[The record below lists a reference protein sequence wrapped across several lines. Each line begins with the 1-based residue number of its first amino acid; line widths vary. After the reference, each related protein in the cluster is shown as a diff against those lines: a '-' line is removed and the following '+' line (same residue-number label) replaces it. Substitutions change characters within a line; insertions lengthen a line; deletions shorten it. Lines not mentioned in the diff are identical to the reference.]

1 MDYAGHMPPRL
12 IYQQRRD
19 GAKGGLR
26 CNIRQMQVHLL
37 NIAGGRRRAKA
48 TPVLFGAS
56 SALIEQGYC
65 GGKRLPVSRYGI
77 DQRGLPAFDLFDCSP
92 QRWRDVIAVFYRTF
106 RPDAERPGEGR
117 EVRSRIV

>member
-37 NIAGGRRRAKA
+37 NIAAWEKA
-48 TPVLFGAS
+48 G
-56 SALIEQGYC
+56 
-65 GGKRLPVSRYGI
+65 
-77 DQRGLPAFDLFDCSP
+77 
-92 QRWRDVIAVFYRTF
+92 
-106 RPDAERPGEGR
+106 
-117 EVRSRIV
+117 